1 MTYEPHSDLQDIEDP
16 DTVLWRYVDLCK
28 WLDLLQTSELHLTRA
43 DQMEDRWEGA
53 FSEVNI
59 AVRPAMYGEH
69 WDMMASSM
77 AQMYRFARTHTYL
90 NCWYMGE
97 CESAGMWKI
106 YDAEGKGV
114 AIRSTAGRL
123 KGSLTGIREQ
133 RVSGAKV
140 QYVDYKTT
148 YIPEGNMFF
157 PYVHKRSS
165 FAHEN
170 EYRLLTLWTP
180 DVLETDERGN
190 AIRTE
195 PEVPPLF
202 LREAVDLDHLVEAV
216 YVSPEAPGWVAR
228 VVGEVTG
235 KYMPG
240 LAIRHSDLAADPV
253 Y

>member
-1 MTYEPHSDLQDIEDP
+1 M
-16 DTVLWRYVDLCK
+16 
-28 WLDLLQTSELHLTRA
+28 
-43 DQMEDRWEGA
+43 
-53 FSEVNI
+53 
-59 AVRPAMYGEH
+59 
-69 WDMMASSM
+69 
-77 AQMYRFARTHTYL
+77 
-90 NCWYMGE
+90 
-97 CESAGMWKI
+97 
-106 YDAEGKGV
+106 
-114 AIRSTAGRL
+114 
-123 KGSLTGIREQ
+123 
-133 RVSGAKV
+133 
-140 QYVDYKTT
+140 QYVDYSKT
-148 YIPEGNMFF
+148 YIPEGNVFF

-190 AIRTE
+190 GVRTE
-195 PEVPPLF
+195 PDVPPLF
-202 LREAVDLDHLVEAV
+202 LREAVDLDRLVEAV